1 MTQVI
6 GILNPKG
13 GSGKTTLTIN
23 LARAFQQLGYR
34 VLIVDSDPQG
44 TARDW
49 SLAGQENYP
58 ETEQTVVV
66 GVDRPVLEKEIPQ
79 ISHAFDI
86 ILIDG
91 AAKLQEMTASSL
103 KVVDAI
109 LIPVQTSLA
118 DIWSAL
124 DLVDII
130 KARQQ
135 VTDGRPLAAF
145 LVSRQTQNS
154 RLAGDIDQAL
164 KQHELTTFKSRTTN
178 RVVYMETLSAGTT
191 VIDQEPNGAAAQE
204 IKEIRDELIGFL
216 GLRR

>member
-1 MTQVI
+1 M
-6 GILNPKG
+6 
-13 GSGKTTLTIN
+13 
-23 LARAFQQLGYR
+23 
-34 VLIVDSDPQG
+34 
-44 TARDW
+44 
-49 SLAGQENYP
+49 
-58 ETEQTVVV
+58 
-66 GVDRPVLEKEIPQ
+66 DRPVLEKEIPQ

-91 AAKLQEMTASSL
+91 AAKLQEMTASAL
-103 KVVDAI
+103 KIADAI

-130 KARQQ
+130 KTRQQ
-135 VTDGRPLAAF
+135 VTDGKPQAAF

-164 KQHELTTFKSRTTN
+164 KQHELPIFKSRTTN

-191 VIDQEPNGAAAQE
+191 VIDQEPQGAATQE
-204 IKEIRDELIGFL
+204 INEIRDELMVFL
-216 GLRR
+216 NL